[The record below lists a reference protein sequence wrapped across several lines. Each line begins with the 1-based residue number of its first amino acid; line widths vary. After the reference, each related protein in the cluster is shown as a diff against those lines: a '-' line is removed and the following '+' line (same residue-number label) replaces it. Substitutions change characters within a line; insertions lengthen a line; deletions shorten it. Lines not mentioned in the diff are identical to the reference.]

1 MVLYNFC
8 FLFEPEVPPKELLIL
23 DISYSR
29 KVKKDY
35 QKGTYEVGE
44 APGSKVGNARN
55 FFFHTYGTNAF
66 LVELGGINSL
76 GISVIHPESSRAQKI
91 VNRHRKAMRDILYE
105 NIGK

>member
-1 MVLYNFC
+1 M
-8 FLFEPEVPPKELLIL
+8 
-23 DISYSR
+23 
-29 KVKKDY
+29 
-35 QKGTYEVGE
+35 
-44 APGSKVGNARN
+44 GNARN